1 MEIEFNTS
9 RLSNPANHQP
19 VKWPDPAAPANDT
32 APLSS
37 AQALEQSVRNLPLV
51 RPEQVARARELVADV
66 QYPPTEML
74 ERISSLLALHLK

>member
-9 RLSNPANHQP
+9 RLSNPANQQP
-19 VKWPDPAAPANDT
+19 VKRPDTAAPANDT